1 MKRTWVS
8 IKIIKCFRLKVD
20 SRGSLHRR
28 SMSTPDDRHNQHTKV
43 SHQIIV
49 SLAVTPCQAMP
60 FALTGGN
67 RKLVRAGRCN
77 LGWGLGDGV
86 LLTCLGWAAAIMAWL

>member
-28 SMSTPDDRHNQHTKV
+28 SMSTPDDSHNQHTKV

-49 SLAVTPCQAMP
+49 WS
-60 FALTGGN
+60 
-67 RKLVRAGRCN
+67 
-77 LGWGLGDGV
+77 
-86 LLTCLGWAAAIMAWL
+86 CLCVWCWAAAIMAWL